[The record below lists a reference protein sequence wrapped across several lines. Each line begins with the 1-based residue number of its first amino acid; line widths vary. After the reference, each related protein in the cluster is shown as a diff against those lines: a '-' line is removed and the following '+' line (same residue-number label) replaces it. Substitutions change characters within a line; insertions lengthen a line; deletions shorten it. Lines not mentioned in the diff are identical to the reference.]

1 MRDNQAEH
9 RMSEAS
15 AMRNANFLD
24 TKRQIVERQLV
35 DRREAS
41 KLLGVT
47 LRTLRRWHDENQ
59 GPPRISFGVRKV
71 YYAMPDIREHL
82 NVKER
87 RRHKRL
93 GIATS
98 SP

>member
-47 LRTLRRWHDENQ
+47 LRTLRR
-59 GPPRISFGVRKV
+59 
-71 YYAMPDIREHL
+71 
-82 NVKER
+82 
-87 RRHKRL
+87 
-93 GIATS
+93 
-98 SP
+98 